1 SQPCVATAQP
11 PVAAVASPRPESDR
25 WESLSRAEREVAV
38 LAAAGWPNS
47 AIAVRRHSSVRT
59 VDAQVAM
66 VRQKLQITS
75 RGQIARHLPAEARER
90 MRSEARA
97 RRETARS

>member
-1 SQPCVATAQP
+1 
-11 PVAAVASPRPESDR
+11 
-25 WESLSRAEREVAV
+25 
-38 LAAAGWPNS
+38 
-47 AIAVRRHSSVRT
+47 VRT